1 MSKTPVTLR
10 GLQQFDHLP
19 AAEAVVLAWTVP
31 GPAPRYH
38 RDMKILVEEQM
49 PVLARAI
56 ERLVEESRR
65 G

>member
-31 GPAPRYH
+31 GPAPH